1 MDAKQEFLMR
11 RYGLDAQDAAEILS
25 ELRNTQSLES
35 LSEYHLTRSENTPPT
50 KF

>member
-1 MDAKQEFLMR
+1 MDARQEFLMN